1 MNENQ
6 NSRRATWLARSV
18 AIALAAGLTAAI
30 GLSSTPASAAPYWDG
45 TRAPSAWDGKGAPTF
60 LKTAPTGTKLGAAAR
75 NTIWPCPYVIPI
87 PGTDDTGT
95 IGETIATEI
104 TQAQTPWVQDNRIT
118 ISQVPVVPGAVQM
131 KSEFEITKS
140 KTTRT
145 LTGNGIPNHPIGI
158 FPIPQ
163 TSDAYQYYA
172 ALPAEGYAN
181 AAEIPVKPYDLHVDL
196 PLNPEMSDKPNCI
209 PSLMTGIALTGG
221 AWHIEAA
228 PDLEFNIYDPNA
240 ALPTDRCWGHPYAT
254 EYHYHG
260 YSWKCMKQGKPGKQ
274 SPLLGY
280 AMDGFGIYGP
290 MGANGKAITNAQLDE
305 CHGRVGW
312 VTFNGKRQKMYH
324 YVLNN
329 EYPYSIGCFR
339 GTPHIP
345 HDMMPHSAMPSQP

>member
-1 MNENQ
+1 MEHNET
-6 NSRRATWLARSV
+6 SRHGRWAARSV
-18 AIALAAGLTAAI
+18 AIALSAGLASVI
-30 GLSSTPASAAPYWDG
+30 GVASMPASAAPYWDG
-45 TRAPSAWDGKGAPTF
+45 SRAPAVWDGNGAPTF
-60 LKTAPTGTKLGAAAR
+60 LRTAPTGTSLSGPAK
-75 NTIWPCPYVIPI
+75 NTIWPCPYLIQI
-87 PGTDDTGT
+87 PGTDDTAT

-104 TQAQTPWVQDNRIT
+104 TQAQTPWVKDDVIT
-118 ISQVPVVPGAVQM
+118 VSKIALVPGSVKM
-131 KSEFEITKS
+131 KSVFTVTES

-145 LTGNGIPNHPIGI
+145 LMGNGIPNHPIGT
-158 FPIPQ
+158 FPIPRS
-163 TSDAYQYYA
+163 SDAYKYYA

-181 AAEIPVKPYDLHVDL
+181 AAEIPVKPYNLHVDL
-196 PLNPEMSDKPNCI
+196 PLKPKMSAKPNCI

-240 ALPTDRCWGHPYAT
+240 ALPTDRCFGHPYAT

-290 MGANGKAITNAQLDE
+290 RGPKGKLITNADLDE

-339 GTPHIP
+339 GEPQP
-345 HDMMPHSAMPSQP
+345 MMHHSAMSSRP